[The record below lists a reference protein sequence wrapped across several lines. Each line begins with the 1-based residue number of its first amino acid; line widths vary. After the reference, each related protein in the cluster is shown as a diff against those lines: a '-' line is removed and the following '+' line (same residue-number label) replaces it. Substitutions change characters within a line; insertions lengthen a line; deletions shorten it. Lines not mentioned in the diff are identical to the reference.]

1 MRFDWEPRGER
12 RKLKARVSVL
22 ASELIELMPPAG
34 IVLYS
39 KLVTAGFTGTHMHGS
54 IESGDDPWRF
64 LSCLMVHV

>member
-39 KLVTAGFTGTHMHGS
+39 KLVTAGFSSLERTCTAQLKAET
-54 IESGDDPWRF
+54 IRGDFYR
-64 LSCLMVHV
+64 V